1 MANETVQTV
10 TGAVSVDDLGVT
22 LMHEHLLIGYPGW
35 EANTLEPG
43 PSRDEIIAVAVD
55 KIASMQAV
63 GVRSMLDPCPNDLGR
78 DVELAAEVSS
88 RTGFNIICAT
98 GLYKEDEGG
107 ACLLYTSDAADEL
120 RSV

>member
-63 GVRSMLDPCPNDLGR
+63 DNPALGEIATQVRDKLQNVIS
-78 DVELAAEVSS
+78 
-88 RTGFNIICAT
+88 NI
-98 GLYKEDEGG
+98 
-107 ACLLYTSDAADEL
+107 
-120 RSV
+120 